1 MTMTTNREATPIIKA
16 MVSRLTSLASVLR
29 GILAP
34 LPWGGAGGGLAL
46 LCGLLCSCGEYFEF
60 GANDPVGAGQMQL
73 ARKVIPLVVGDHYA
87 IPVLFTPDSLSNNA
101 VYWSTEDTTIAGFE
115 NDTLVAYAEG
125 QTLAY
130 AYSAID
136 LLRDTAVVVVLPEM
150 YVAPDSYPYDMV
162 IYASVAIDGEPLT
175 LNNHDPYIIGA
186 YVGNELR
193 GVGQMRRLEGT
204 DYMVLRVWSPFS
216 YGDEVRLRCYFRGQA
231 RALLFPDV
239 FIFDGERHGTLSSL
253 YPLRLDTA
261 TAEEYLPAVGGG
273 IIDVPEP
280 IIVEDGEE

>member
-1 MTMTTNREATPIIKA
+1 MIKA

-136 LLRDTAVVVVLPEM
+136 LLRDTAVVVVLP
-150 YVAPDSYPYDMV
+150 
-162 IYASVAIDGEPLT
+162 
-175 LNNHDPYIIGA
+175 
-186 YVGNELR
+186 
-193 GVGQMRRLEGT
+193 
-204 DYMVLRVWSPFS
+204 
-216 YGDEVRLRCYFRGQA
+216 
-231 RALLFPDV
+231 ALAALV
-239 FIFDGERHGTLSSL
+239 
-253 YPLRLDTA
+253 
-261 TAEEYLPAVGGG
+261 LPAKV
-273 IIDVPEP
+273 
-280 IIVEDGEE
+280 